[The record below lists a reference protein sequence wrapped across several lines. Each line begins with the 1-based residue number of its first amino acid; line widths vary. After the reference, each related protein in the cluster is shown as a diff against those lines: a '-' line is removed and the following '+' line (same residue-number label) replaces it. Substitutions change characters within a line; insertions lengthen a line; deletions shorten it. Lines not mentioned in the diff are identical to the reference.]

1 MASIK
6 AALLRILL
14 VIVVCVFLLAV
25 SPAWAQAQSAP
36 PEASPQPAVPE
47 SLEQPSSEAPPS
59 TATEP
64 HDSADRPADSALP
77 RSGRTYQQP
86 PNPYDMEAMEAYDQE
101 VYGEGR

>member
-6 AALLRILL
+6 AALLRVLA
-14 VIVVCVFLLAV
+14 IVFCVFLLAV
-25 SPAWAQAQSAP
+25 SPAWTQAQRTP
-36 PEASPQPAVPE
+36 PDASPQPVVPE

-59 TATEP
+59 PATEP
-64 HDSADRPADSALP
+64 QDSADRPADSALP